1 MNRCLIAIVGFI
13 VLTSLVLV
21 GCNRS
26 DEPEKL
32 GNTVVMPDDWPVP
45 ELTAPPGAK
54 PALYD
59 RIDTESGR
67 YKHSCRYLPTEL
79 GKQHNPRITHSIAIA
94 FSTDLSEDE
103 FFDFVEEELKNW
115 NLVNRRHRSSN
126 GIYSFFIDG
135 TSNRDASLHI
145 AVDYNRRPQ
154 YDYPVDAPA
163 EICSYDITFFE

>member
-1 MNRCLIAIVGFI
+1 MKHYLLAIAVLIA
-13 VLTSLVLV
+13 LAPLALCS
-21 GCNRS
+21 CNRRPA
-26 DEPEKL
+26 PEKL
-32 GNTVVMPDDWPVP
+32 GDSVVMPEDWPVP

-59 RIDTESGR
+59 RIDESGK
-67 YKHSCRYLPTEL
+67 YKHISRYLPTEL

-94 FSTDLSEDE
+94 FTTDLRQDE

-126 GIYSFFIDG
+126 GVYSFFIDG

-145 AVDYNRRPQ
+145 AVEYNRRPY

-163 EICSYDITFFE
+163 KICSYDITFFE